1 MKKLITLFTITFLL
15 SGVGMAQNDVR
26 LLRFPAVHGEKVVF
40 TYAGDLFEVPLSGGT
55 ARKLTSDVDGYEMF
69 ARFSPDGK
77 HIAFTGQYDGN
88 TEVYLIPADGGI
100 PQRLTYTA
108 TLSRDDISDRMGPNN
123 VVMTWSD
130 NDNIVYRSRKQ
141 SFNSFKGQLFEVS
154 MEGGLSEELPLPT
167 GGWCSYSP
175 DGKRMAYNRVFR
187 EFRTWKYYQGGMADD
202 VWVYDFETKET
213 INITN
218 NEHQNIF
225 PMWSGDNIYFLSD
238 RDRTMNLFVYNQTT
252 KQTTKLTDYTN
263 FDIKFPSLG
272 DHSIIYENGGYIYNY
287 ELATGN
293 ITKITVNINNDLL
306 AGRNEIKDASKFINS
321 WAISPDGKRVVF
333 GARGD
338 VYTVPAKS
346 GITRNLTQSSG
357 VHDRNVE
364 WSPDGKYISYISDL
378 TGEDEIYIQNQ
389 NGLEDAIQLTFNSD
403 TYKYNPVWS
412 PDSKYLLWGDKMA
425 RLNLMEVAT
434 KKVKVIYEAEDWE
447 IREYNWSPDSKW
459 IAFSENSNNS
469 VNKIHIYGLNKGD
482 IHQVTDDWYN
492 AGSPAFGTEGKY
504 LFFVSARDFNPTYSW
519 TEWNHAYQD
528 MNAVYFVTLQKD
540 TPSPFEPEND
550 EVEIKSTDEEKETKD
565 SEKKEESKAVDID
578 FEGIGERV
586 IKLPGS
592 AGNYWNLNPVK
603 NSVYYVYN
611 SSKSGAPELKMYDL
625 EAEKETDLGDISS
638 FVISSDHKKMLIS
651 MNGKRAVIDLPKSK
665 VKPEEF
671 LDLNNMK
678 IMVNLEE
685 EWTQIYNESWRQ
697 MRDFF
702 YDPDM
707 HGLDWPAIQD
717 KYEVLLPYV
726 KNRNDLNYVIGEMIG
741 EISVGHAYVL
751 GGDKPS
757 PERIKTG
764 LLGARISKD
773 DSGYFVIEEILPGEN
788 WTKNGRSP
796 LTEVGV
802 DVNEGDFIIAING
815 QPTNNVMDIYQ
826 LLVGKA
832 NEQVMLTVNSKAS
845 NEGAREV
852 IVIPIDDES
861 QLYYFQWVRNNI
873 EKVNKATDGQVG
885 YIHIPDMGP
894 GGLNEFVKYFYPQL
908 NKRALI
914 IDDRGNG
921 GGNVSPMII
930 ERLNREL
937 TLYGMSRNNG
947 INTKPRQMML
957 GPKVLLM
964 DNYSASDGDLFPY
977 QFKKLEMGTI
987 IGLRSWG
994 GVVGIRGSLP
1004 FIDGGDLRR
1013 PEFAPF
1019 DEDGNWVIEGFGVEP
1034 DIVVDN
1040 DPAKEYAGEDQQ
1052 LNMAIEVILKQLKDY
1067 KTSMEIPSEFPDK
1080 SK

>member
-1 MKKLITLFTITFLL
+1 MKKLITLFTMTILCASFL
-15 SGVGMAQNDVR
+15 MAQNDAR
-26 LLRFPAVHGEKVVF
+26 LLRFPAVHGEKVIF
-40 TYAGDLFEVPLSGGT
+40 TYAGDLFEVPLSGGI
-55 ARKLTSDVDGYEMF
+55 ARKLTSDTKGYEMF

-77 HIAFTGQYDGN
+77 QIAFTGQYDGN
-88 TEVYLIPADGGI
+88 TEVYLIPSEGGV
-100 PQRLTYTA
+100 PERLTYTA
-108 TLSRDDISDRMGPNN
+108 TLGRDDISDRMGPNN
-123 VVMTWSD
+123 VVMAWSD
-130 NDNIVYRSRKQ
+130 NDHIVYRSRKQ
-141 SFNSFKGQLFEVS
+141 SFNSFKGQLFKVS
-154 MEGGLSEELPLPT
+154 KAGGLSEELPLPT
-167 GGWCSYSP
+167 GGWCSFSP
-175 DGKRMAYNRVFR
+175 DGKKMAYNRVFR

-202 VWVYDFETKET
+202 VWIYDFETKET
-213 INITN
+213 TNITN
-218 NEHQNIF
+218 NDHQNIF
-225 PMWSGDNIYFLSD
+225 PMWSGDHIYFLSD
-238 RDRTMNLFVYNQTT
+238 RDRTMNLFAYNLTT

-287 ELATGN
+287 ELNSGEIAKVEVE
-293 ITKITVNINNDLL
+293 IRNDFLT
-306 AGRNEIKDASKFINS
+306 GRNEIKDASKFINS
-321 WAISPDGKRVVF
+321 WAISPDGKRAVF

-338 VYTVPAKS
+338 VFTVPAKS
-346 GITRNLTQSSG
+346 GITRNLTNSSG

-364 WSPDGKYISYISDL
+364 WSPDGKYISFISDR

-389 NGLEDAIQLTFNSD
+389 NGLEDATQLTFNSD
-403 TYKYNPVWS
+403 TYKYNPIWS

-425 RLNLMEVAT
+425 RLNLMEIAT

-447 IREYNWSPDSKW
+447 IREYNWAPDSKW
-459 IAFSENSNNS
+459 VTFSENSNNS
-469 VNKIHIYGLNKGD
+469 VNKVYIYGLDKGEV
-482 IHQVTDDWYN
+482 HQVTGNWYN
-492 AGSPAFGTEGKY
+492 AGSPVFGTEGKY

-550 EVEIKSTDEEKETKD
+550 EVEIKSNGEEKNAKNAD
-565 SEKKEESKAVDID
+565 KKEESKGVVID
-578 FEGIGERV
+578 FEGITDRV
-586 IKLPGS
+586 IKLPVS
-592 AGNYWNLNPVK
+592 AGNYWNLSPVK

-611 SSKSGAPELKMYDL
+611 SSKSGSPELKLYDL
-625 EAEKETDLGDISS
+625 ESEKETDLGDISS
-638 FVISSDHKKMLIS
+638 FVISADHKKMLIS
-651 MNGKRAVIDLPKSK
+651 MQGKRAVIDLPKSK

-671 LDLNNMK
+671 LDLKDMEV
-678 IMVNLEE
+678 MVNLEE
-685 EWTQIYNESWRQ
+685 EWAQIYNESWRQ

-702 YDPDM
+702 YDPGM

-764 LLGARISKD
+764 LLGAKVRKD

-802 DVNEGDFIIAING
+802 DVNEGDYIIAVNG
-815 QPTNNVMDIYQ
+815 IPTNKVSDIYQ

-832 NEQVMLTVNSKAS
+832 DEQVMLTVNSNAS
-845 NEGAREV
+845 REGARDV
-852 IVIPIDDES
+852 IVIPTDDES

-908 NKRALI
+908 NKKALI

-937 TLYGMSRNNG
+937 TLYGMSRNNS

-977 QFKKLEMGTI
+977 QFKKLDMGTI
-987 IGLRSWG
+987 IGVRSWG

-1019 DEDGNWVIEGFGVEP
+1019 DEEGNWVIEGYGVEP

-1052 LNMAIEVILKQLKDY
+1052 LNKAIEVILEQLKDAEPP
-1067 KTSMEIPSEFPDK
+1067 MEIPSEFPDK